1 MNHKKTWQ
9 RTALLVGDEG
19 LSRLQSACVMVVGLG
34 GVGSYALE
42 AIARAGVGCI
52 ILVDNDVIEESNI
65 NRQLLALH
73 STIGMAKVAVAAAR
87 VEDINPDCHVVVLQ
101 LTVTPENVQDLLK
114 LKPDY
119 VVDAIDSVTA
129 KAALLAET
137 HLAGI
142 PIIGIMGAGNKLD
155 AAGFIITDI
164 SKTHTCPLARALR
177 RELKQRG
184 IFKGIQVV
192 YSPLPPMIVAE
203 DSYVSNEEKTLSDS
217 LSVVEAGLPIEEPVN
232 RKRRSPGS
240 ISYVPPVAGLLAAG
254 EVVRSLLQKER

>member
-1 MNHKKTWQ
+1 MNHQKTWQ
-9 RTALLVGDEG
+9 RTALLVGEEG
-19 LSRLQSACVMVVGLG
+19 LARLQSACVMIVGLG
-34 GVGSYALE
+34 GVGSYAVE
-42 AIARAGVGCI
+42 AIARAGVGHI
-52 ILVDNDVIEESNI
+52 ILVDDDVIEESNI

-73 STIGMAKVAVAAAR
+73 STIGMAKAAAAAAR
-87 VEDINPDCHVVVLQ
+87 VEDINPDCQVEALQ

-119 VVDAIDSVTA
+119 VVDAIDSVAA

-142 PIIGIMGAGNKLD
+142 PVIGIMGTGNKLD
-155 AAGFIITDI
+155 AAGFLITDI

-192 YSPLPPMIVAE
+192 YSPLPPMIVA
-203 DSYVSNEEKTLSDS
+203 DASYSGNEEKTLPD
-217 LSVVEAGLPIEEPVN
+217 LWNPAEAGLPIEEPV
-232 RKRRSPGS
+232 REKRRPPGS

-254 EVVRSLLQKER
+254 EVIRSLLQRKV